1 MNASPT
7 CSMQHAGRGS
17 LSLDCCD
24 HTGVQAPCRV
34 WETGKAN
41 SLLQLFHSNSKRPNT
56 ATFHERWTPR
66 SALFPAQH
74 MATRLAEKAGEWP
87 VPAAVIKNASQS
99 RASLEHAD
107 LSPHVS
113 RDTLINR
120 THKCSQAGKDS
131 LGTQHSAPRAW
142 VVTVEELS
150 AVASDSIGVDW
161 PGCQVW
167 QNAQKTQVSQY

>member
-7 CSMQHAGRGS
+7 CSRA
-17 LSLDCCD
+17 
-24 HTGVQAPCRV
+24 CRKRQSQPGLLQPYRCPSTLHGMRHKQG
-34 WETGKAN
+34 EQSPQPLTKN

-56 ATFHERWTPR
+56 ATFRERWTPR
-66 SALFPAQH
+66 SALFPTQH

-87 VPAAVIKNASQS
+87 VPAAVIKNASQP
-99 RASLEHAD
+99 RASLEQAD

-120 THKCSQAGKDS
+120 THVCSQAGKDS

-142 VVTVEELS
+142 VVTMEELGT
-150 AVASDSIGVDW
+150 VASDSIGVD
-161 PGCQVW
+161 
-167 QNAQKTQVSQY
+167 